1 MILVIV
7 GTQTMSFLRL
17 LNEIQ
22 RLVDNGSILTDVIVQ
37 AGFTKFRSSNIQV
50 FDFLTLSE
58 LRKLQAQADIII
70 THGGVGS
77 ILEGLNMGKTIIA
90 IPRLKEFGE
99 HINNH
104 QLEIVANLR
113 SLGYILSVDN
123 INELASTINE
133 GFSFVPNKF
142 ISNRLRFVAYI
153 KSVIDEF

>member
-7 GTQTMSFLRL
+7 GTQ
-17 LNEIQ
+17 
-22 RLVDNGSILTDVIVQ
+22 
-37 AGFTKFRSSNIQV
+37 
-50 FDFLTLSE
+50 TLSE

-104 QLEIVANLR
+104 QLEIVANFR

>member
-1 MILVIV
+1 MYFNDF
-7 GTQTMSFLRL
+7 GNSWYSNDEFLRL

-77 ILEGLNMGKTIIA
+77 ILEGLNMGK
-90 IPRLKEFGE
+90 LLLLF
-99 HINNH
+99 
-104 QLEIVANLR
+104 L
-113 SLGYILSVDN
+113 D
-123 INELASTINE
+123 
-133 GFSFVPNKF
+133 
-142 ISNRLRFVAYI
+142 
-153 KSVIDEF
+153 